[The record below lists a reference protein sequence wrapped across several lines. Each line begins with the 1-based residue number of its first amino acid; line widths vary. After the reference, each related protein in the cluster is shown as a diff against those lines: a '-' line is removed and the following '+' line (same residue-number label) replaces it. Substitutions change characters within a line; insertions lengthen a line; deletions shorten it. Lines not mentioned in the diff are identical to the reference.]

1 MEVLRIFINVTGSN
15 QVSSG
20 KGFFNMVLFDGECV
34 GDYFQ
39 GKVLNGG
46 VDTQHYYAEGKG
58 TLSARY
64 MMEGVDKEGKPCK
77 IFVQNEGVH
86 EHGFLPTTPRIY
98 TDSEA
103 LRWLEDADLVGH
115 LIFEGDKLIISI
127 CTKDEEEKEEFL
139 R

>member
-1 MEVLRIFINVTGSN
+1 MEVLRIAIKPTGSN

-20 KGFFNMVLFDGECV
+20 KGFFNMVLFDGEC
-34 GDYFQ
+34 DCENFK
-39 GKVLNGG
+39 GKVLPGG

-58 TLSARY
+58 RISARY
-64 MMEGVDKEGKPCK
+64 MLEGVDKEGKACK
-77 IFVQNEGVH
+77 IFIQNDG
-86 EHGFLPTTPRIY
+86 EHDNGFLPTTPKVY

-127 CTKDEEEKEEFL
+127 CINEE
-139 R
+139 

>member
-1 MEVLRIFINVTGSN
+1 MEVLRILIKPTGSN
-15 QVSSG
+15 QLSSG
-20 KGFFNMVLFDGECV
+20 KGFFNMVLFEGEC
-34 GDYFQ
+34 DCENFK
-39 GKVLNGG
+39 GKVLPGG

-77 IFVQNEGVH
+77 IFIQNEGDH
-86 EHGFLPTTPRIY
+86 DNGFLPTRPKVY

-127 CTKDEEEKEEFL
+127 CTKDE
-139 R
+139 

>member
-1 MEVLRIFINVTGSN
+1 MEVLRIAIKPTGSN

-20 KGFFNMVLFDGECV
+20 KGFFNMVLFDGEC
-34 GDYFQ
+34 DCENFK
-39 GKVLNGG
+39 GKVMPGG

-58 TLSARY
+58 RISARY
-64 MMEGVDKEGKPCK
+64 MLEGVDKDGNPCK
-77 IFVQNEGVH
+77 IFIQNDG
-86 EHGFLPTTPRIY
+86 EHDNGFLSTTPKVY

-127 CTKDEEEKEEFL
+127 CTKDE
-139 R
+139 